1 MRFRTAFPVA
11 LILGGAIGGTL
22 AAGGIDPH
30 PARAGQP
37 MGLISEAT
45 AATAARWDIPVVRN
59 ESVEHFVEL
68 FTGRRSALMAD
79 YLKRSGRYEG
89 MIRQKLRKAG
99 MPEDLVYLS
108 MIESGFNPNA
118 RSHASAVGLWQFMAP
133 TARGYG
139 LRVDGY
145 VDERRDP
152 EKSTDAALRYLRDLH
167 TELGS
172 WYLAAAAYNG
182 GGGRVGRALKAE
194 TGRVRGKNDADFWRI
209 RHRLPRETR
218 EYVPLM
224 VAAALIG
231 KEPEKY
237 GLGGVS
243 RWMPVETDTVT
254 VPGGIDL
261 GVVARAA
268 GVSEREVTRLNSHLV
283 QKMTPPG
290 KKPFPVSIPEGSAE
304 RFAAAFPA
312 LREEALARAEARRAE
327 AAEGRHFD
335 IALHHASV
343 EGLVHVQGTLDV
355 ADALALDAAIAAR
368 AHGLLDE
375 HPDLPLDVRRAMAAG
390 TLADTAT
397 GAGSRNLDIYV
408 HLDADGVE
416 GLARVENT
424 RSLVTVEQVAEWC
437 QVAGTPVVIRPV
449 LDLNANLHTD
459 GYRPTVLQREQAVL
473 IHPTCV
479 FPRCTRPA
487 RSCDIDHV
495 IPYAEGGQTETDNL
509 APLCRRHHR
518 LKTHTPW
525 HQAKLGATFFEWT
538 SPHGLRHTS

>member
-11 LILGGAIGGTL
+11 LLLGGAIGGTL

-30 PARAGQP
+30 PAVAGQP
-37 MGLISEAT
+37 VGLISEAT

-59 ESVEHFVEL
+59 DAVEHFVGL
-68 FTGRRSALMAD
+68 FTGRRSEVMAD

-118 RSHASAVGLWQFMAP
+118 RSRVNAVGLWQFMAP

-167 TELGS
+167 NELGS

-194 TGRVRGKNDADFWRI
+194 TGFGRGRSDADFWRI

-224 VAAALIG
+224 VAAALVG

-243 RWMPVETDTVT
+243 RWMPLETDTVS
-254 VPGGIDL
+254 VSSGIQRSTFPSPYFSGSFPTTAAATISGTYSRVSL
-261 GVVARAA
+261 GRRWRMRQKSASLRP
-268 GVSEREVTRLNSHLV
+268 RLR
-283 QKMTPPG
+283 
-290 KKPFPVSIPEGSAE
+290 PVS
-304 RFAAAFPA
+304 
-312 LREEALARAEARRAE
+312 ARRA
-327 AAEGRHFD
+327 R
-335 IALHHASV
+335 L
-343 EGLVHVQGTLDV
+343 
-355 ADALALDAAIAAR
+355 
-368 AHGLLDE
+368 
-375 HPDLPLDVRRAMAAG
+375 
-390 TLADTAT
+390 
-397 GAGSRNLDIYV
+397 
-408 HLDADGVE
+408 
-416 GLARVENT
+416 
-424 RSLVTVEQVAEWC
+424 
-437 QVAGTPVVIRPV
+437 
-449 LDLNANLHTD
+449 
-459 GYRPTVLQREQAVL
+459 
-473 IHPTCV
+473 
-479 FPRCTRPA
+479 TRP
-487 RSCDIDHV
+487 S
-495 IPYAEGGQTETDNL
+495 P
-509 APLCRRHHR
+509 PL
-518 LKTHTPW
+518 
-525 HQAKLGATFFEWT
+525 
-538 SPHGLRHTS
+538 